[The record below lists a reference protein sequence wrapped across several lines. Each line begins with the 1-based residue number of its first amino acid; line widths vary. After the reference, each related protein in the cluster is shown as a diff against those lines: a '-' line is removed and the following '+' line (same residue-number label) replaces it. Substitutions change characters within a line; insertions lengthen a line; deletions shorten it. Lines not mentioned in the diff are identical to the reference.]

1 LTESIRCINIT
12 NMNKLNNTYRF
23 ISKVLPDG
31 HLSAPE
37 EIGADTGK
45 EFEVTITPI
54 DDVKNS
60 VSLYIE
66 ERLKRGGRIEDINLD
81 SERIEAA
88 VKTVFGTA
96 DIDAIINSVRR

>member
-1 LTESIRCINIT
+1 
-12 NMNKLNNTYRF
+12 MNKLNNTYRF

-60 VSLYIE
+60 VSLYFE
-66 ERLKRGGRIEDINLD
+66 ERLKRSGRIADISLD
-81 SERIEAA
+81 SEGLEEA
-88 VKTVFGTA
+88 VKTAFGTN
-96 DIDAIINSVRR
+96 DVDAIINSVRR